1 MAGKLKTGSERFI
14 SKDRELPASLLD
26 FWQWSSSDL
35 LSNALRGVLAEF
47 IVAMALGI
55 NIDKPREEWAM
66 YDLVTN
72 EGIKVEVKSAAY
84 VQSWKQTKPSK
95 ISFSIRNT
103 VGYDKDGKP
112 INEIPRRQADVYV
125 FCLLAVKDGLK
136 VDPMKLDQWEFF
148 ILKAKTLNELLPARK
163 SISLSRLQKICKTK
177 LQFGEINDYIHN
189 KKIIGIN

>member
-14 SKDRELPASLLD
+14 SKDRKLPASLLD

-103 VGYDKDGKP
+103 IGYDEDGKP
-112 INEIPRRQADVYV
+112 IHETPRRQADVYV
-125 FCLLAVKDGLK
+125 FCLLAVEDGMK
-136 VDPMKLDQWEFF
+136 VDPMKLDQWEFY
-148 ILKAKTLNELLPARK
+148 ILTAKILNELMPAQK

-177 LQFGEINDYIHN
+177 LHFEEINDFIN
-189 KKIIGIN
+189 DEILIGIN